1 MRVVVADDDVLLREG
16 LCSLLEG
23 KGFDVVGRA
32 GTGPEA
38 VQLAHANAPDMMI
51 LDIRMPPSHRI
62 EGLNVARQIRA
73 DLPEVGIVLLSA
85 YIEVEHAIGLLGSGR
100 GVGYLLKSRVTEV
113 DEFIDALDRV
123 SRGGRVVDPELVM
136 ELVSSQRRTD
146 PLGQLSQRE
155 RGVLALVAEGRSNAG
170 IARQLWISEATVEK
184 HVRSIMAK
192 FGLSDSGDDH
202 RRVLAVLRYLDR
214 S

>member
-1 MRVVVADDDVLLREG
+1 
-16 LCSLLEG
+16 
-23 KGFDVVGRA
+23 
-32 GTGPEA
+32 
-38 VQLAHANAPDMMI
+38 
-51 LDIRMPPSHRI
+51 
-62 EGLNVARQIRA
+62 
-73 DLPEVGIVLLSA
+73 
-85 YIEVEHAIGLLGSGR
+85 
-100 GVGYLLKSRVTEV
+100 
-113 DEFIDALDRV
+113 V

-146 PLGQLSQRE
+146 PLGRLSQRE

-202 RRVLAVLRYLDR
+202 RRVLAVLRYLER